1 MTTAAAVV
9 EPDAQRAH
17 KLSSAKKK
25 VSLLS
30 ILRDCRLPQT
40 DTCPQLKQY
49 RASKS
54 TTQSSSSHTSSS
66 PSSSPTKDICSLPS
80 PLPRRVPHGAAL
92 SGLSEGALKESD
104 PTPALP
110 PAREDVFNFGQSIS
124 RPRHNRV
131 GSRALSSHRR
141 QNSSFSWPRQPPA
154 SSASEQ
160 ANRSSVMGLFDVP
173 PLEHSEQTDDGT
185 EESEGPCSAVDHLQ
199 GAPREIVTTPATPPS
214 QASRLPGGDE
224 DKENNHHDDEAAVI
238 NRLSSFSFGSKA
250 PQQTRR
256 RPPSFSLRDTSHMT
270 SHSFSA
276 PFVPRRPLSAR
287 LMSSSAAL
295 PVPLDLSSELS
306 RSTSPQPHRKR
317 HSHNRSESI
326 SLPNLKLGG
335 RPTSLGLPSPNLTSA
350 SAASSPTVPVSADR
364 RQNAFGVNGSRLK
377 FEPSDKE
384 KEESR
389 RRALDKLTGGA
400 PPPPAPTSTA
410 GKGEIVLPSFEDDED
425 DMSTCSSRPQSA
437 TCTSAASS
445 SRPSSLTV
453 NSASSSSFGITSP
466 LPWSTFDE
474 ADRWTAV
481 SQRFEAK
488 EEAPYA
494 GFSFDLQEPTP
505 RPSSVLLN
513 GGLGVLAEEDETE
526 SEEAADEEEGSHHL
540 EAAPSDMTLSTDEST
555 PSAPTPSRLRQL
567 HLVSSVSSS
576 SGRRSSNPDV
586 LQSFSRAL
594 SQSRETPTKGS
605 AGFGSAGRS
614 GGRPRPLDAPTDW
627 FGSTPSP
634 SKPRPLSTGS
644 YPRGSGTSRTSS
656 ISYKKDDSGSGSS
669 RDYGSSRGDAD
680 MLSPT
685 SSIDESGPTRS
696 MGRSCPRPRSLIL
709 GLSGTS
715 GRVLGEVS
723 EADEDGDDEANT
735 RDSFDS
741 PFWAKRDSRDRIDME
756 LERDALREDVDLW
769 RQRCKGLEDKYEAE
783 RRESALL
790 RERVRKLGDRL
801 LTVSSAAPSRPSAA
815 EEHEA
820 AQARLIAEMREQLFS
835 LTAALERERKE
846 KAEAVAQAVE
856 LQAMLDALHKT
867 PHVSPHQ
874 LPSTPKSRPHPTS
887 ISGAMSSPAEA
898 YEDADIYDDV
908 DTYEY
913 GLEPQAYDQ
922 VYSQEEN
929 QDPNL
934 VRMRGGWGFPQGPV
948 DKSSRESKRES
959 FFGLSRARPVRPAPS
974 ISVPGGLGWG
984 TTAQPSPTEP
994 TFDLPPFVVDD
1005 SNSSLVTPIS
1015 PTKTSYTS
1023 NANGRPR
1030 PISSIGR
1037 PPPSLSSYSHTSQ
1050 TISHTTHATPERQ
1063 LASSGFGL
1071 SFLSGYLSRS
1081 TPPQV
1086 PLISITPSS
1095 VSPKKQLTT
1104 LVRQSRSD
1112 RHYGSVAPGCDI
1124 DFRNSCR
1131 RCTGE
1136 IIEL

>member
-1 MTTAAAVV
+1 MTTAATVV
-9 EPDAQRAH
+9 ESDAQRAH

-25 VSLLS
+25 
-30 ILRDCRLPQT
+30 
-40 DTCPQLKQY
+40 LKRY

-54 TTQSSSSHTSSS
+54 TTQSSSSHASSS
-66 PSSSPTKDICSLPS
+66 PSSSPSKSSSGL
-80 PLPRRVPHGAAL
+80 PLPRRVPNGAAL
-92 SGLSEGALKESD
+92 PDLSEAAMEESISQ
-104 PTPALP
+104 PAK
-110 PAREDVFNFGQSIS
+110 PAASQDAFNFSQSIS

-141 QNSSFSWPRQPPA
+141 QNSSFSWPRQAPT
-154 SSASEQ
+154 SGTSEQ
-160 ANRSSVMGLFDVP
+160 VNRPSVMGLFDVP
-173 PLEHSEQTDDGT
+173 PLEHSSEQTDEGT
-185 EESEGPCSAVDHLQ
+185 EGESEGPCSSADHAK
-199 GAPREIVTTPATPPS
+199 GAPREIVTTPATPPA
-214 QASRLPGGDE
+214 QAGCLAGSDE
-224 DKENNHHDDEAAVI
+224 DKENNHDDEEEAAI
-238 NRLSSFSFGSKA
+238 NRLSSLSFGSKA
-250 PQQTRR
+250 PQQMNTRR
-256 RPPSFSLRDTSHMT
+256 RPTSFSLRDTTHMS

-335 RPTSLGLPSPNLTSA
+335 RPTSLRLPSPNFTSA
-350 SAASSPTVPVSADR
+350 SAASSPTIPASTDR
-364 RQNAFGVNGSRLK
+364 RSFAPTTGSRLK

-389 RRALDKLTGGA
+389 RRALDKLTEGMTPPTA
-400 PPPPAPTSTA
+400 PASNVS
-410 GKGEIVLPSFEDDED
+410 KGEIVLPSFDDD
-425 DMSTCSSRPQSA
+425 DDDLSTSSSRPQSA

-453 NSASSSSFGITSP
+453 NSASSSSFGISSP

-488 EEAPYA
+488 EEPPFS
-494 GFSFDLQEPTP
+494 GFSFDLPEPTP

-526 SEEAADEEEGSHHL
+526 SEEAAEEEDSTHQL
-540 EAAPSDMTLSTDEST
+540 EAAPSDMTLSADDST

-576 SGRRSSNPDV
+576 GRRSSNPDV
-586 LQSFSRAL
+586 LQSFSRTLA
-594 SQSRETPTKGS
+594 QSRETPTKS
-605 AGFGSAGRS
+605 PAGFGSASRS
-614 GGRPRPLDAPTDW
+614 GGRPRPLDTSTDW

-644 YPRGSGTSRTSS
+644 YPRGGGASRTSS

-669 RDYGSSRGDAD
+669 RDYGSSRGED

-685 SSIDESGPTRS
+685 SSIDESGSTRS
-696 MGRSCPRPRSLIL
+696 MGRASCPRPRSLIL
-709 GLSGTS
+709 GLTGTS

-741 PFWAKRDSRDRIDME
+741 PFWTKRDSRDHIDME
-756 LERDALREDVDLW
+756 LKRDALREDVDLW
-769 RQRCKGLEDKYEAE
+769 RKRCKGLEDKYEAE
-783 RRESALL
+783 RRESAVL

-820 AQARLIAEMREQLFS
+820 AQARLIAEMREQLFG

-874 LPSTPKSRPHPTS
+874 LPSTPKSRQHMAS
-887 ISGAMSSPAEA
+887 ISGAMSTPAEA

-913 GLEPQAYDQ
+913 GLEAGAYNQAYGH
-922 VYSQEEN
+922 EEN

-934 VRMRGGWGFPQGPV
+934 IRMRGGWGFPQGPV

-984 TTAQPSPTEP
+984 TAQPSPTEP

-1015 PTKTSYTS
+1015 PTKAVYTS
-1023 NANGRPR
+1023 NGTGRPR
-1030 PISSIGR
+1030 PISAIGR
-1037 PPPSLSSYSHTSQ
+1037 PPPSLSSFTHTTHTTYSTHSTHTSQ
-1050 TISHTTHATPERQ
+1050 PPAQTTPERQ

-1095 VSPKKQLTT
+1095 VSPKRQLTT
-1104 LVRQSRSD
+1104 LVKQSRSD
-1112 RHYGSVAPGCDI
+1112 RQYGSVAPGCDI
-1124 DFRNSCR
+1124 DFRHSCR

>member
-1 MTTAAAVV
+1 MEESISQPAKPAASQ
-9 EPDAQRAH
+9 DA
-17 KLSSAKKK
+17 
-25 VSLLS
+25 
-30 ILRDCRLPQT
+30 
-40 DTCPQLKQY
+40 
-49 RASKS
+49 
-54 TTQSSSSHTSSS
+54 
-66 PSSSPTKDICSLPS
+66 
-80 PLPRRVPHGAAL
+80 
-92 SGLSEGALKESD
+92 
-104 PTPALP
+104 
-110 PAREDVFNFGQSIS
+110 FNFSQSIS

-141 QNSSFSWPRQPPA
+141 QNSSFSWPRQAPT
-154 SSASEQ
+154 SGTSEQ
-160 ANRSSVMGLFDVP
+160 VNRPSVMGLFDVP
-173 PLEHSEQTDDGT
+173 PLEHSSEQTDEGT
-185 EESEGPCSAVDHLQ
+185 EGESEGPCSSADHAK
-199 GAPREIVTTPATPPS
+199 GAPREIVTTPATPPA
-214 QASRLPGGDE
+214 QAGCLAGSDE
-224 DKENNHHDDEAAVI
+224 DKENNHDDEEEAAI

-250 PQQTRR
+250 PQQMNTRR
-256 RPPSFSLRDTSHMT
+256 RPTSFSLRDTTHMS

-335 RPTSLGLPSPNLTSA
+335 RPTSLGLPSPNFTSA
-350 SAASSPTVPVSADR
+350 SAASSPTIPASTDR
-364 RQNAFGVNGSRLK
+364 RSFAPTTGSRLK

-389 RRALDKLTGGA
+389 RRALDKLTGGMTPPTA
-400 PPPPAPTSTA
+400 PASNVS
-410 GKGEIVLPSFEDDED
+410 KGEIVLPSFDDD
-425 DMSTCSSRPQSA
+425 DDDLSTSSSRPQSA

-453 NSASSSSFGITSP
+453 NSASSSSFGISSP

-488 EEAPYA
+488 EEPPFS
-494 GFSFDLQEPTP
+494 GFSFDLPEPTP

-526 SEEAADEEEGSHHL
+526 SEEAAEEEDSSHQL
-540 EAAPSDMTLSTDEST
+540 EAAPSDMTLSADDST

-576 SGRRSSNPDV
+576 GRRSSNPDV
-586 LQSFSRAL
+586 LQSFSRTLA
-594 SQSRETPTKGS
+594 QSRETPTKS
-605 AGFGSAGRS
+605 PAGFGSASRS
-614 GGRPRPLDAPTDW
+614 GGRPRPLDTSTDW

-644 YPRGSGTSRTSS
+644 YPRGGGASRTSS

-669 RDYGSSRGDAD
+669 RDYGSSRGED

-685 SSIDESGPTRS
+685 SSIDESGSTRS
-696 MGRSCPRPRSLIL
+696 MGRASCPRPRSLIL
-709 GLSGTS
+709 GLTGTS

-741 PFWAKRDSRDRIDME
+741 PFWTKRDSRDRIDME

-769 RQRCKGLEDKYEAE
+769 RKRCKGLEDKYEAE
-783 RRESALL
+783 RRESAVL

-820 AQARLIAEMREQLFS
+820 AQARLIAEMREQLFG

-874 LPSTPKSRPHPTS
+874 LPSTPKSRQHMAS
-887 ISGAMSSPAEA
+887 ISGAMSTPAEA

-913 GLEPQAYDQ
+913 GLEAGAYNQAYGH
-922 VYSQEEN
+922 EEN

-934 VRMRGGWGFPQGPV
+934 IRMRGGWGFPQGPV

-984 TTAQPSPTEP
+984 TAQPSPTEP

-1015 PTKTSYTS
+1015 PTKAVYTS
-1023 NANGRPR
+1023 NGTGRPR
-1030 PISSIGR
+1030 PISAIGR
-1037 PPPSLSSYSHTSQ
+1037 PPPSLSSFTHTTHTTYSTHSTHTSQ
-1050 TISHTTHATPERQ
+1050 PPAQTTPERQ

-1095 VSPKKQLTT
+1095 VSPKRQLTT
-1104 LVRQSRSD
+1104 LVKQSRSD
-1112 RHYGSVAPGCDI
+1112 RQYGSVAPGCDI
-1124 DFRNSCR
+1124 DFRHSCR

>member
-1 MTTAAAVV
+1 M
-9 EPDAQRAH
+9 PR
-17 KLSSAKKK
+17 
-25 VSLLS
+25 
-30 ILRDCRLPQT
+30 RLPHVA
-40 DTCPQLKQY
+40 P
-49 RASKS
+49 
-54 TTQSSSSHTSSS
+54 
-66 PSSSPTKDICSLPS
+66 
-80 PLPRRVPHGAAL
+80 
-92 SGLSEGALKESD
+92 LSEQPEPASD
-104 PTPALP
+104 KPFAQPTNSSTG
-110 PAREDVFNFGQSIS
+110 EDVFNIGQSIS
-124 RPRHNRV
+124 RPRHHRV

-141 QNSSFSWPRQPPA
+141 QNSSFSWPRQPP
-154 SSASEQ
+154 SHSTTEQ
-160 ANRSSVMGLFDVP
+160 GNRPSVMGLFDVP
-173 PLEHSEQTDDGT
+173 ALEPSEQTDEGT
-185 EESEGPCSAVDHLQ
+185 EGESEGPCSAADHQ
-199 GAPREIVTTPATPPS
+199 KGAPREIVTTPATPPS
-214 QASRLPGGDE
+214 QSGCLPGSDE
-224 DKENNHHDDEAAVI
+224 DKENKHDDEEEAAI
-238 NRLSSFSFGSKA
+238 NRLSSFSFGAKA
-250 PQQTRR
+250 PQQQTRR
-256 RPPSFSLRDTSHMT
+256 RPPSFSLRDNSHMS

-295 PVPLDLSSELS
+295 PVPLELSSELS
-306 RSTSPQPHRKR
+306 RSTSPKPHRKR

-335 RPTSLGLPSPNLTSA
+335 RPTSLGLPSPNFA
-350 SAASSPTVPVSADR
+350 SAVSSPTIPATGDR
-364 RQNAFGVNGSRLK
+364 RQNAPAGTGSRLK

-389 RRALDKLTGGA
+389 RRALDKLTGGVTPPSA
-400 PPPPAPTSTA
+400 PVSAA
-410 GKGEIVLPSFEDDED
+410 NEGGIVLPSFDDD
-425 DMSTCSSRPQSA
+425 DDDLSTCSSRPQSA

-445 SRPSSLTV
+445 SRPSSITV
-453 NSASSSSFGITSP
+453 NSSASSSFGISSP
-466 LPWSTFDE
+466 LPLSTFDE
-474 ADRWTAV
+474 SDRWTAV

-488 EEAPYA
+488 EEAPFS
-494 GFSFDLQEPTP
+494 GFSFDLPEPNP

-526 SEEAADEEEGSHHL
+526 SEEAAEEEEEEADENSKQHL
-540 EAAPSDMTLSTDEST
+540 EPAPSDMTLSADEST

-586 LQSFSRAL
+586 LQSFQRSL

-605 AGFGSAGRS
+605 SGFGSVGRS
-614 GGRPRPLDAPTDW
+614 GGRPRPLDTSTTDW

-644 YPRGSGTSRTSS
+644 YTRGTRTSS

-669 RDYGSSRGDAD
+669 RDYGSSREIDV
-680 MLSPT
+680 LSPT
-685 SSIDESGPTRS
+685 SSIDESRS
-696 MGRSCPRPRSLIL
+696 SRSCPRPRSLIL

-723 EADEDGDDEANT
+723 EADEDGDDEATT

-741 PFWAKRDSRDRIDME
+741 PFWAKGDSRDRIDME
-756 LERDALREDVDLW
+756 LERDALREDVELW
-769 RQRCKGLEDKYEAE
+769 RKRCKGLEDKYETE

-820 AQARLIAEMREQLFS
+820 AQARLISEMREQLFS

-846 KAEAVAQAVE
+846 KAEAVAQVAE

-874 LPSTPKSRPHPTS
+874 LPSTPKSRQHLTS
-887 ISGAMSSPAEA
+887 ISGAMSTPAEA
-898 YEDADIYDDV
+898 YEDADGYDDV

-913 GLEPQAYDQ
+913 GLEPRAYDQ
-922 VYSQEEN
+922 AYGQEEN

-934 VRMRGGWGFPQGPV
+934 IRMRGGWGFPQGPV

-984 TTAQPSPTEP
+984 AAQASPTEQV
-994 TFDLPPFVVDD
+994 FDLPPFVVDD

-1015 PTKTSYTS
+1015 PTRTSYTTTG
-1023 NANGRPR
+1023 GRPR
-1030 PISSIGR
+1030 PISAIGR
-1037 PPPSLSSYSHTSQ
+1037 PPASLSSYSHMTLASSPSAQSAHSTRSANSTHTHHSAQQ
-1050 TISHTTHATPERQ
+1050 TTPERQ
-1063 LASSGFGL
+1063 QASGFGL
-1071 SFLSGYLSRS
+1071 GFLSGYLSRS

-1095 VSPKKQLTT
+1095 VSPKKQLAT
-1104 LVRQSRSD
+1104 LVKQARSD
-1112 RHYGSVAPGCDI
+1112 RGDRRGASVAPGSEI
-1124 DFRNSCR
+1124 DFRHSCR